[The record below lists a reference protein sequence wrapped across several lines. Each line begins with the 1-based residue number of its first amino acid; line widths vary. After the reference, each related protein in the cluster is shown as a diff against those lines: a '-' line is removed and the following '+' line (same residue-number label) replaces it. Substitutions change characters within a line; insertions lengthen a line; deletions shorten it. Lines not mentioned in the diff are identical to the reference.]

1 MPTIA
6 ALHPSLDSARLSLL
20 LAFKQLFRGLSNGK
34 RLSLA
39 LLMIASVGFLIPERL
54 LIPVAGAS
62 FADWNE
68 NTFWY
73 EPWGASGVHKG
84 IDIFA
89 QKGTDVVA
97 ATGGLVVFRGENRLG
112 GNVLLVL
119 GPKWR
124 LHYYAHMES
133 SRASFGSVVSRGET
147 IGLVG
152 STGNA
157 AGKQSHLHYV
167 ILTAIPY
174 PWRIDGSTQG
184 WKKMFYLDPNV
195 KLRVA
200 LGI

>member
-1 MPTIA
+1 MSRKVLIAKRIA
-6 ALHPSLDSARLSLL
+6 A
-20 LAFKQLFRGLSNGK
+20 
-34 RLSLA
+34 
-39 LLMIASVGFLIPERL
+39 GFILVILIGYLIPEHVL
-54 LIPVAGAS
+54 VPVDGA
-62 FADWNE
+62 AVTDWNE

-89 QKGTDVVA
+89 PKGKDVLA
-97 ATGGLVVFRGENRLG
+97 ATVGFVVFNGRNKLG
-112 GNVLLVL
+112 GNILLVL

-133 SRASFGSVVSRGET
+133 STASFGDVVSRGES

-152 STGNA
+152 DSGNA
-157 AGKQSHLHYV
+157 SGKQSHLHYV
-167 ILTAIPY
+167 ILSAIPY
-174 PWRIDGSTQG
+174 PWLADTSTQG
-184 WKKMFYLDPNV
+184 WKKMFYLDPNT